1 MDKIIEIKVA
11 YPKSG
16 IDELRRVFSV
26 PEKHTDERLSEVL
39 VGNVI
44 DRYLSTEYFL
54 PEDVQNLLIDNIDEK
69 WL

>member
-11 YPKSG
+11 YPKSR

-26 PEKHTDERLSEVL
+26 PEKHTDERLLEVL

-44 DRYLSTEYFL
+44 DRYLSSEYFL